1 MDDALVSLWE
11 KPKAKEIYMIAGWH
25 QWADAGAISSG
36 LPLYLIHKTDARK
49 IGEIKDDGFYLFQL
63 PGAHHFLRPEIQL
76 EEGYRKSLKKPQNEI
91 YYTGN
96 DEKGLIIF
104 LGEEPHIRADRYA
117 EALLNAAQ
125 ELGVKR
131 VAGLGGVYGAIPYD
145 QDREVSCVYSMPY
158 MKQELNRYAV
168 RFSDYEG
175 GTTIGTYIVDAAEN
189 DGVEF
194 LVFYA
199 FVPAY
204 NFSEVSDLVQAISIE
219 HDFKAWYDVMRRV
232 NHMFELEIDLSELE
246 EQSYELM
253 VSMDAKID
261 ELDEQMPD
269 LDVRAYMEEIA
280 DDFEA
285 HPFVPP
291 LSEVWGKAL
300 GNLLRNK
307 DEHEDEDEDED
318 EDDVQDT
325 E

>member
-1 MDDALVSLWE
+1 MEDALVSLWE
-11 KPKAKEIYMIAGWH
+11 KPQAKEIYMIAGWH

-49 IGEIKDDGFYLFQL
+49 IGEIEDAGFYLFQL

-76 EEGYRKSLKKPQNEI
+76 EEGYRRSLKKPQNEI

-96 DEKGLIIF
+96 DEKGLAVF
-104 LGEEPHIRADRYA
+104 LGEEPHMRVDQYSR
-117 EALLNAAQ
+117 ALLNVVQ

-131 VAGLGGVYGAIPYD
+131 VAALGGVYGAIPYD
-145 QDREVSCVYSMPY
+145 QDREVSCVYSMPH
-158 MKQELNRYAV
+158 MKEQLNRYAV

-175 GTTIGTYIVDAAEN
+175 GTTIGTYIVAAAEQA
-189 DGVEF
+189 GIEF
-194 LVFYA
+194 FVFNA

-204 NFSEVSDLVQAISIE
+204 NFAEVSNLVQAISIE

-232 NHMFELEIDLSELE
+232 NHMFGLEIDLAELE

-261 ELDEQMPD
+261 ELDEQMPE
-269 LDVRAYMEEIA
+269 LDVRAYMEDVA
-280 DDFEA
+280 DDFEPNA
-285 HPFVPP
+285 FVPP

-300 GNLLRNK
+300 DNLLR
-307 DEHEDEDEDED
+307 DTGEDKIEE
-318 EDDVQDT
+318 
-325 E
+325 

>member
-1 MDDALVSLWE
+1 M
-11 KPKAKEIYMIAGWH
+11 K
-25 QWADAGAISSG
+25 
-36 LPLYLIHKTDARK
+36 
-49 IGEIKDDGFYLFQL
+49 
-63 PGAHHFLRPEIQL
+63 
-76 EEGYRKSLKKPQNEI
+76 
-91 YYTGN
+91 
-96 DEKGLIIF
+96 
-104 LGEEPHIRADRYA
+104 ADRYA
-117 EALLNAAQ
+117 DALLNAAQ

-131 VAGLGGVYGAIPYD
+131 VAALGGVYGAIPYD

-189 DGVEF
+189 AGLEF
-194 LVFYA
+194 FVFYA

-204 NFSEVSDLVQAISIE
+204 NFSEVSSLVQAISIE

-232 NHMFELEIDLSELE
+232 NHMFELEIDLTELE

-269 LDVRAYMEEIA
+269 LDVRAYMEEVA
-280 DDFEA
+280 DDFEPR
-285 HPFVPP
+285 PFVPP

-300 GNLLRNK
+300 DNLLR
-307 DEHEDEDEDED
+307 ED
-318 EDDVQDT
+318 EDDED
-325 E
+325 EED